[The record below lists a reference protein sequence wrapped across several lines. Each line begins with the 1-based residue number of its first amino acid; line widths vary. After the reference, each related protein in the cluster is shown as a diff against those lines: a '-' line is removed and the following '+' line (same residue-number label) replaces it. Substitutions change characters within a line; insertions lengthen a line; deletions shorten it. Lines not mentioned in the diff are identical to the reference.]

1 MQEQEAHRVPFT
13 GGYSP
18 TMLLSFRFL
27 DSSFWRIMP
36 NDYDY
41 TGFGWECDVFAAM
54 VDVRHGRPSEISGN
68 FTAHTP
74 ARHLLKCLDRR
85 YYE

>member
-1 MQEQEAHRVPFT
+1 
-13 GGYSP
+13 
-18 TMLLSFRFL
+18 
-27 DSSFWRIMP
+27 MP